1 MSTESNERPATCSM
15 APQHGL
21 TAAIYLIFPPLG
33 DAPDAC
39 CAATDVSSL
48 GGGSKSSSVAWR
60 NVRHPGGSLPMTHLP
75 ELDEDVL
82 VEPPPTGLVAL
93 GGVSSSYAAQGV
105 ARSSLA
111 CS

>member
-1 MSTESNERPATCSM
+1 M

-21 TAAIYLIFPPLG
+21 TAALYLIFPPLG

-39 CAATDVSSL
+39 CAATDFSSL
-48 GGGSKSSSVAWR
+48 GGA
-60 NVRHPGGSLPMTHLP
+60 LPMTHLL

-82 VEPPPTGLVAL
+82 AEPPPTGLVAL

-105 ARSSLA
+105 ARSSWA
-111 CS
+111 CA